1 MRKQLFTYYSSVLQV
16 AVSILNATGIIHIIA
31 DHLECNVSVTS
42 FLVQN
47 DQILHY
53 KVKRTVPFNWT
64 ESRYDL
70 FSFIYEKL
78 ECHYKILE
86 L

>member
-1 MRKQLFTYYSSVLQV
+1 M
-16 AVSILNATGIIHIIA
+16 GIIHIIA
-31 DHLECNVSVTS
+31 DHLECHVSVTS

-47 DQILHY
+47 DQIL
-53 KVKRTVPFNWT
+53 RTRSKGQCLST
-64 ESRYDL
+64 EQESRYDL

>member
-1 MRKQLFTYYSSVLQV
+1 MRKQLFSYYSSVLQV

-53 KVKRTVPFNWT
+53 KVKRTVHFNWT

-78 ECHYKILE
+78 DCHYKILE